1 MASDGGFPP
10 GWNLLTL
17 RGGLVNTD
25 ERFEYWSTAARD
37 GVLYFSTQSDDRHGM
52 MEHTST
58 LWRMDLQTGETTNLG
73 TIEAERVTY
82 ICDTF
87 ALYYT
92 SDQNGGAIRRM
103 VF

>member
-1 MASDGGFPP
+1 
-10 GWNLLTL
+10 
-17 RGGLVNTD
+17 
-25 ERFEYWSTAARD
+25 
-37 GVLYFSTQSDDRHGM
+37 M

-92 SDQNGGAIRRM
+92 SDQNGGPIRRM